1 MAVDATG
8 FEGDGRDTA
17 LSQPRDQFAQAGR
30 VGRELADGVGAI
42 GCGIDA
48 DPVGGVADIDARR
61 MLMHDWHLHH
71 LLLGVELLLGF
82 TGETVGLFLNPFLLL
97 LLARLLVFGRFL

>member
-8 FEGDGRDTA
+8 FEGDGGDTA
-17 LSQPRDQFAQAGR
+17 LSQPRGARAQTRR
-30 VGRELADGVGAI
+30 VSGKLACRVGAI
-42 GCGIDA
+42 GRCFDA
-48 DPVGGVADIDARR
+48 DPMRGIADIDARR